1 VIGILRCASQSIQR
15 MIGNG
20 RQLAQF
26 FTGLDALVGVRVLEL
41 DYQSLD
47 LDHLFVFVD
56 YFSLLE
62 VLGCGVPLFLYS
74 GKQLRTAPAVLAV
87 VITALLGLLDESIQ
101 ALLPN
106 RVFDMIDVGFNALL
120 ALWPSSP
127 AWLWPG
133 RSAGAGGL
141 LTWGMKSTTPMM
153 TMNQPENSI
162 PLMLANSSLYDPLI
176 GKFGESSA
184 IPMVKKWVSRIS
196 TPDTSRVM
204 GLKFD

>member
-1 VIGILRCASQSIQR
+1 

-26 FTGLDALVGVRVLEL
+26 FTGLDALVGVRILEL

-87 VITALLGLLDESIQ
+87 LITALLGLLDESIQ

-106 RVFDMIDVGFNALL
+106 RVFDMIDVGFNALAGFMAIIASL
-120 ALWPSSP
+120 ALAWAQRWGRRFTNVGDEEHDPNDDNEP
-127 AWLWPG
+127 A
-133 RSAGAGGL
+133 
-141 LTWGMKSTTPMM
+141 
-153 TMNQPENSI
+153 
-162 PLMLANSSLYDPLI
+162 
-176 GKFGESSA
+176 
-184 IPMVKKWVSRIS
+184 
-196 TPDTSRVM
+196 
-204 GLKFD
+204 